1 MATTTRPQTT
11 SANVP
16 TSQNAPVSGGSNPTT
31 EQCKSGSIPDYNTL
45 RQQNLNK
52 ISGYYSQLL
61 SSYTQSY
68 RDYSTQTAS
77 ANVNDRLY
85 ARNTLKPKVD
95 NYNTQLI
102 KVSQNMIDNVNQD
115 TDLIL
120 SQKDELTNK
129 TRQIDQ
135 MINNIT
141 LLKEKDNEMSVL
153 TRAREDSLNSAEH
166 SKEDMQFYTYV
177 YMGVCVL
184 LLFIIIGIVI
194 YLVYSNYTLSSGIGN
209 RNNITTSTS

>member
-1 MATTTRPQTT
+1 MATRPQTT

-16 TSQNAPVSGGSNPTT
+16 TSQNAPISGNATPTT
-31 EQCKSGSIPDYNTL
+31 EQCQSGSIPDYNTL

-52 ISGYYSQLL
+52 INGYYSQLL

-68 RDYSTQTAS
+68 KDYSTQTAS

-120 SQKDELTNK
+120 AQKDELTNK
-129 TRQIDQ
+129 TREIDQ

-153 TRAREDSLNSAEH
+153 ARAREDSLNSAEH
-166 SKEDMQFYTYV
+166 SKEDMQFYTYI
-177 YMGVCVL
+177 YIGVCVL
-184 LLFIIIGIVI
+184 LLLIIIGIVI
-194 YLVYSNYTLSSGIGN
+194 YLVYSNYTFPGGISN
-209 RNNITTSTS
+209 RNNISTSN